1 MDQLMALHHRIWSFI
16 VPYIITAAS
25 RELEDPEISP
35 NVSITEARVHMIC
48 QHHLVYTIVGL
59 NGSDSG

>member
-1 MDQLMALHHRIWSFI
+1 MALYHRIWSFV

-25 RELEDPEISP
+25 DELKDPYISP
-35 NVSITEARVHMIC
+35 NVSITEVSIDMIC
-48 QHHLVYTIVGL
+48 QHHLVYTIVGM